1 MKSFFSHL
9 AGIKTAACLCYT
21 ASMLAY
27 GAVCLAMGLETV
39 EVMMVFQLGLV
50 CLLCGAIQYILF
62 SGAVVRAMPYGR
74 RVALA
79 LPAFLAVA
87 AGAGVLFSWFP
98 AADWRGWAIFLAVF
112 LAAFAAILAGFE
124 IYARITG
131 QRYDALLARY
141 KEEHG
146 EK

>member
-9 AGIKTAACLCYT
+9 AGVKTAACLCYT

-74 RVALA
+74 RDSFWHRV
-79 LPAFLAVA
+79 
-87 AGAGVLFSWFP
+87 
-98 AADWRGWAIFLAVF
+98 
-112 LAAFAAILAGFE
+112 ILA
-124 IYARITG
+124 
-131 QRYDALLARY
+131 QRLTIRRAVIKTCLILT
-141 KEEHG
+141 KCQ
-146 EK
+146 